1 MDEHLL
7 IKFSKIKLLAFDLD
21 GVLTNGKLLVQKD
34 NEWLRE
40 IDVKD
45 GLAIQLALQ
54 HHFHVAVITGSFS
67 EAVGQRLQYLG
78 VHDFFQ
84 RVKTKSTMLNS
95 LMSKYKISK
104 DEVLFMGDDLPDLD
118 AFAVCGLKTCPADA
132 VTEIKEKSDFI
143 SRCRG
148 GNGAVRDVIEKVLKT
163 QDKWSF
169 ADPIQSI

>member
-1 MDEHLL
+1 
-7 IKFSKIKLLAFDLD
+7 
-21 GVLTNGKLLVQKD
+21 
-34 NEWLRE
+34 
-40 IDVKD
+40 
-45 GLAIQLALQ
+45 
-54 HHFHVAVITGSFS
+54 
-67 EAVGQRLQYLG
+67 
-78 VHDFFQ
+78 
-84 RVKTKSTMLNS
+84 MLYS
-95 LMSKYKISK
+95 LMSTYKMSK

-163 QDKWSF
+163 QDKWNF